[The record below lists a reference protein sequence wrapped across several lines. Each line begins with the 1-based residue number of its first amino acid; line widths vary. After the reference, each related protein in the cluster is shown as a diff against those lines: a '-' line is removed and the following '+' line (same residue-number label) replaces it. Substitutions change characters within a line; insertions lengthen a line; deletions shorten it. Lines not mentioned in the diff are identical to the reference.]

1 MGIRFFSVWPDFSIC
16 DPVFLTCDLNF
27 YFRLI
32 QPFEGA
38 PYALHKYIIPRLM
51 KLFRETN
58 ILIDDD
64 SVRNYPRGGWQNGN
78 SYGAIFQVTASI
90 ESVGK
95 PWKEDRSIEKRRKEG
110 LGKEP
115 LRVASTSLRI
125 SKYGEIKSYIT
136 GPIER
141 SGVIPILS
149 HIYSLR
155 LLLYSNLLCLYLKWL
170 SDSVRR
176 LTGSFPIIL
185 HLLVSI

>member
-1 MGIRFFSVWPDFSIC
+1 MARLFYLWPSFSQLWPR
-16 DPVFLTCDLNF
+16 L
-27 YFRLI
+27 YFRLT

-64 SVRNYPRGGWQNGN
+64 SVRNYPRGGWQNDN

-136 GPIER
+136 GPFER
-141 SGVIPILS
+141 SGVIPILLS
-149 HIYSLR
+149 HIHHYDNCYIQIYSA
-155 LLLYSNLLCLYLKWL
+155 YIS
-170 SDSVRR
+170 SD
-176 LTGSFPIIL
+176 
-185 HLLVSI
+185 